1 MLFPIQVILPTHIR
15 MQIVQKAKVVFTTL
29 HGHTKATLRLA
40 VVIISLK
47 VLATKIENPS
57 ARM

>member
-1 MLFPIQVILPTHIR
+1 MLFPIQAILPTHIR
-15 MQIVQKAKVVFTTL
+15 MQIVQKAKVVFITL
-29 HGHTKATLRLA
+29 HGHTLRLA

-47 VLATKIENPS
+47 VLATKIENPN